1 MADEEAVNRWYSMG
15 MSIQTDIER
24 ITDEETRIRFDKFD
38 HDLAW
43 RIGVAL
49 HEEAQTRGVAVTID
63 IRAFGQQI
71 FHLAMAGTAP
81 DNDRWI
87 EGKIRVVERFHKSS
101 LRVGRELAAEGKG
114 VADRFFVDP
123 FEFRP
128 FGGCFPVRLR
138 DGGVVGTVTVSGLTQ
153 EEDHALVVSVLER
166 FTGE

>member
-1 MADEEAVNRWYSMG
+1 
-15 MSIQTDIER
+15 MSIKTDIER
-24 ITDEETRIRFDKFD
+24 ITDEEARIQFDHFD
-38 HDLAW
+38 HDLAY

-49 HEEAQTRGVAVTID
+49 HEEAKTQGVSVTVD

-101 LRVGRELAAEGKG
+101 LRVGRELAAERMSLE
-114 VADRFFVDP
+114 DRFFVDP

-128 FGGCFPVRLR
+128 FGGCFPVRLKQ
-138 DGGVVGTVTVSGLTQ
+138 GGMIGTVTVSGLTQ
-153 EEDHALVVSVLER
+153 EEDHAMAVSVLER
-166 FTGE
+166 FTGK